1 MTDEKPPANGDED
14 EADDTQK
21 PTFQRG
27 DPPARLT
34 ATLLSNDRFAARDS
48 DFDGA
53 NDEALTIKLAIFE
66 QEHRDLDAAITSLE
80 QNSPYERLT
89 IARLKKKKLSLKDA
103 IQEIKD
109 AMLPDIIA

>member
-1 MTDEKPPANGDED
+1 MTDGED
-14 EADDTQK
+14 ENGGPERSAPAASLNAD
-21 PTFQRG
+21 
-27 DPPARLT
+27 
-34 ATLLSNDRFAARDS
+34 LLSRKRFAANDR

-53 NDEALTIKLAIFE
+53 NDEALTIRLAMVE

-80 QNSPYERLT
+80 MNSPYERLT
-89 IARLKKKKLSLKDA
+89 IARLKKKKLALKDL